1 MSNITTIFW
10 REAIKILRSKSQL
23 FSSIIQPILWLA
35 LYGISLNSFLTGM
48 PVFTGFSYFSS
59 LVPGVIALTVLFT
72 GLFGGI
78 GILFDKVF
86 GLIKEIAVA
95 PIARTDIIIGKA
107 LGVQLRS
114 IIQVVL
120 VLIGGFILGASFTYP
135 YTPIFAY
142 LGLIGLIFLMGLG
155 FTFLS
160 SMIAIKLTSFEGL
173 NAIMSLLTMPL
184 FFTSGAL
191 VPIPAMP
198 TPLQFIA
205 YVNPATY
212 AVEGMKALLLP
223 YTPGFSMMTPDLMI
237 PLSFIVLLCFTIV
250 TLIGALYLIN
260 RTVLLV

>member
-10 REAIKILRSKSQL
+10 REAVKIFRSKSQL

-72 GLFGGI
+72 SLFGGI
-78 GILFDKVF
+78 GILFDKIF

-107 LGVQLRS
+107 LGSQLRS

-135 YTPIFAY
+135 YTPVLAY
-142 LGLIGLIFLMGLG
+142 IGLLGLIFLMGLG
-155 FTFLS
+155 FTFFS

-198 TPLQFIA
+198 EPLQFIA
-205 YVNPATY
+205 YVNPVTY
-212 AVEGMKALLLP
+212 TVEGMKALLLP
-223 YTPGFSMMTPDLMI
+223 YTPGFSMLTPDLMI
-237 PLSFIVLLCFTIV
+237 PLSFIVLVGFTIV
-250 TLIGALYLIN
+250 TLIGAVYLIN
-260 RTVLLV
+260 RTVLI

>member
-1 MSNITTIFW
+1 MSNISTIFW
-10 REAIKILRSKSQL
+10 REAIKIFRSKSQL

-35 LYGISLNSFLTGM
+35 LYGISLNSFLAGM

-59 LVPGVIALTVLFT
+59 LVPGVITLTVLFT
-72 GLFGGI
+72 SLFGGI

-107 LGVQLRS
+107 LGSQLRS
-114 IIQVVL
+114 IIQVIL

-135 YTPIFAY
+135 YTPVLAY
-142 LGLIGLIFLMGLG
+142 LGLLGLIFLMGLS
-155 FTFLS
+155 FTFFS

-198 TPLQFIA
+198 APIQFLSYI
-205 YVNPATY
+205 NPVTY
-212 AVEGMKALLLP
+212 TVEGIKAFLLP
-223 YTPGFSMMTPDLMI
+223 YTPGFSMMSPELMI
-237 PLSFIVLLCFTIV
+237 PISFSVLIGFTIV
-250 TLIGALYLIN
+250 TLVGALYLIK
-260 RTVLLV
+260 RTVLI